1 LLKIAT
7 SSGNIDYKALKKRIT
22 SVTPK
27 KQLYRYKQ
35 VRDYFARIEDVSNYL
50 ADCIEYADAKKLF
63 ALVDYFLQRIETA
76 LDYLDDSGGYRFDS
90 ISQLH
95 EIYIPLLA
103 KTQVKP
109 KQLAEQLLAKLVSGD
124 DEIYPSI
131 PFEYT
136 EILGEQGLDHF
147 WSILQQ
153 HWDQL
158 PSCPNNSDIYYQQN
172 YFSFASLLTTK
183 AEQENNWQ
191 RLIEIKNKTA
201 STSHDFLRIAKIC
214 FQARDYQQA
223 LDWLNKAESTN
234 TVNRP
239 ISEVLQLQAQIKLK
253 LGNKDSALEYGWK
266 LFTTQPSM
274 STYSF
279 LLKLTGTNK
288 KQKSLWKYRVIEH
301 LENGLKTQK
310 SDQNKQFFWD
320 SSNSSLLVNIHLKE
334 AQLEPAW
341 AIAKAYD
348 LNENTII
355 KLATKSRQEFPKLAI
370 YAFKQVIERTIQRT
384 NNQAYQDAIDHL
396 ISLQPAMEE
405 VGFRQYLD
413 QLKGA
418 FKAKRNFIK
427 GLNTRFDLKS

>member
-1 LLKIAT
+1 MQK
-7 SSGNIDYKALKKRIT
+7 
-22 SVTPK
+22 
-27 KQLYRYKQ
+27 
-35 VRDYFARIEDVSNYL
+35 
-50 ADCIEYADAKKLF
+50 
-63 ALVDYFLQRIETA
+63 
-76 LDYLDDSGGYRFDS
+76 
-90 ISQLH
+90 
-95 EIYIPLLA
+95 
-103 KTQVKP
+103 
-109 KQLAEQLLAKLVSGD
+109 
-124 DEIYPSI
+124 
-131 PFEYT
+131 
-136 EILGEQGLDHF
+136 
-147 WSILQQ
+147 
-153 HWDQL
+153 HWNQL
-158 PSCPNNSDIYYQQN
+158 PSCLNNRDIYYQQN
-172 YFSFASLLTTK
+172 YFVFSSLLRTK

-191 RLIEIKNKTA
+191 RVIEIELKTT
-201 STSHDFLRIAKIC
+201 STSHDFLRIAEIC
-214 FQARDYQQA
+214 FKARDYQQT
-223 LDWLNKAESTN
+223 LDWLKKAESSN
-234 TVNRP
+234 TLNQP
-239 ISEVLQLQAQIKLK
+239 IANVLQLQAQAQLK
-253 LGNKDSALEYGWK
+253 LGNKESALEYGWK
-266 LFTTQPSM
+266 LFISQSSL

-279 LLKLTGTNK
+279 LLKLTGNK
-288 KQKSLWKYRVIEH
+288 KQKSLWKHKVIEH
-301 LENGLKTQK
+301 LENRLKTQK

-384 NNQAYQDAIDHL
+384 NNQAYQEAIDHL